1 VADENVNTILFDQNI
16 QTEIFSITVS
26 PLGGFVAY
34 ITLDLTINVWNI
46 SSETLIFSQKEADA
60 TKIKLIDET
69 QLLVQKAKSYTII
82 NFDNEKIIEFND
94 GISSDIVVSNR
105 NGLLIAVGTERFV
118 NIYANPDVFVNTF
131 TMPLDN
137 EKLISLSFSPNDNLM
152 VFTDLNNVY
161 VLSPTPCPNTY
172 ISDNLKCICPDT
184 YVEDNNKCICSV
196 NYIET
201 NSRCICPDS
210 FIEQSQKCF
219 CMDELFAIDG
229 ACR

>member
-1 VADENVNTILFDQNI
+1 
-16 QTEIFSITVS
+16 
-26 PLGGFVAY
+26 
-34 ITLDLTINVWNI
+34 
-46 SSETLIFSQKEADA
+46 
-60 TKIKLIDET
+60 
-69 QLLVQKAKSYTII
+69 VQKTKSYTII
-82 NFDNEKIIEFND
+82 NFDNENILEFND
-94 GISSDIVVSNR
+94 GINSDIVVSNR

-118 NIYANPDVFVNTF
+118 NIYTNPDVFVNTF

-184 YVEDNNKCICSV
+184 YVEDSNKCICSV

-219 CMDELFAIDG
+219 CMNELFAIDG
-229 ACR
+229 ACRLCSFPCKSCEGTTSTCIEYAESFYILIGSGALVIIAVIIVIVFIKKRKNRKAKE